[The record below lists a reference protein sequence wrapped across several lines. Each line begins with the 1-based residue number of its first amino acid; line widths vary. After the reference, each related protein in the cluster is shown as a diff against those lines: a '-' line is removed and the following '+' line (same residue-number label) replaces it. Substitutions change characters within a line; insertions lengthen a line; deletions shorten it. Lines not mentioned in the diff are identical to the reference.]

1 MSTGTNRERI
11 EQNNLKLEEIKNQV
25 NNLPEYQNIKEIKR
39 TVDMS
44 EEYRTSASN
53 PYSVDNIS
61 SIGDYVFIP
70 YCSPSGETPGT
81 IKIYNKGVLES
92 TGTYSNWVSNTNVTN
107 ALLTPIKF
115 SKDNT
120 KIYLCCPYAT
130 TTRANGLSY
139 GYYDTVSKTLVY
151 LGKATLPYKMYYFD
165 NTTSAGKGPRYYSDE
180 YVVMPSN
187 MSSGNY
193 EFRLLKFDEDALTF
207 TPASVNIYWGVLL
220 TKNWVIPSNNTSAI
234 YHLNILSS
242 DITATSY
249 SLSKNIHGITYDE
262 NRVFAEGN
270 IYEFNNGSIGAL
282 IKENAY
288 DPSVSTIIKPVNDL
302 YYFYGTSLYKLTD
315 NKLELAVSNVY
326 YDGVS
331 VIKLASD
338 TLTKYKFINDEISVG
353 IVYDN
358 SLYLFPQ
365 EPVLS
370 SSDIKAG
377 SYSYTIDGGK
387 VIGTMIDNGELNY
400 IPSTEV
406 QTIPVGYT
414 SGGTISAVDA
424 TIDENIVAE
433 NIKSG
438 VTILGVTGTFEATAE
453 VQEQVET
460 LTQENET
467 LTTTVD
473 ESNAI
478 AEDILGTNT

>member
-25 NNLPEYQNIKEIKR
+25 SNLPEYQNIKDIKR

-44 EEYRTSASN
+44 EEYRTSVSR

-115 SKDNT
+115 SMDNT

-151 LGKATLPYKMYYFD
+151 LGKATLPYTVYYFD

-187 MSSGNY
+187 ISSGNY

-207 TPASVNIYWGVLL
+207 TPASVSISSGILL
-220 TKNWVIPSNNTSAI
+220 TKNWVIPSNSTNTR
-234 YHLNILSS
+234 YV
-242 DITATSY
+242 TSTKY
-249 SLSKNIHGITYDE
+249 SLSKSIHGITYDE
-262 NRVFAEGN
+262 TRVFAEGN

-315 NKLELAVSNVY
+315 NGFELAVSDVY

-331 VIKLASD
+331 VIKLSSG

-370 SSDIKAG
+370 SSNIKSG
-377 SYSYTIDGGK
+377 SYSYTIDGGR
-387 VIGTMIDNGELNY
+387 VIGTMSDNGELNY
-400 IPSTEV
+400 TPSAEQ
-406 QTIPVGYT
+406 QTIPAGYT

-424 TIDENIVAE
+424 SIDGNIKPE

-438 VTILGVTGTFEATAE
+438 VTILGVTGTFEATPE
-453 VQEQVET
+453 VQKQVET
-460 LTQENET
+460 LTQENEVLT
-467 LTTTVD
+467 QENGQLTTTID

-478 AEDILGTNT
+478 AEDILSTTV